1 MKNNSFNKHMFF
13 SLQNMILNK
22 ILIFTAIGGFSSG
35 VLNLINIRPIS
46 NIFASFG
53 VSIFSLFL
61 YKLSKNKKYFDK
73 IRILYIIIFCNI
85 YIPFGWLISPGSES
99 AFPYY
104 TIALIVISSMLI
116 KGHKE
121 LLFPLLAVVEVPL
134 LLRYEALNPDKFY
147 QYTDKLYRANDLTL
161 NFSLLIIILIYLI
174 FIVNKYTSERD
185 EVLYYFSITDQLTG
199 LYNRRHLFNYLEILI
214 KESKDF
220 TIAMIDINKFK
231 QINDNYGHIVGDKVL
246 IATGSLLNDFHKSD
260 IVCGRY
266 GGDEFMIIFPNKS
279 LAESIN
285 LLKEL
290 ELGFSK
296 LSKEFQDI
304 DITFSYGLSEN
315 KHKSIEE
322 IIHYADTHLYKK
334 KSVNKNKFN

>member
-1 MKNNSFNKHMFF
+1 MKKKSFNKHMFF
-13 SLQNMILNK
+13 SLQNMILSK
-22 ILIFTAIGGFSSG
+22 VLIFTAIGGFSSG
-35 VLNLINIRPIS
+35 ILNLVNIRPIS
-46 NIFASFG
+46 NILAAFG

-61 YKLSKNKKYFDK
+61 YKLSQNKKYFDK
-73 IRILYIIIFCNI
+73 IRILFIVVFCNL

-104 TIALIVISSMLI
+104 TMALIVISSLLI

-121 LLFPLLAVVEVPL
+121 LLFPLLSVVEVPL

-147 QYTDKLYRANDLTL
+147 QYTDRLYRANDLTL
-161 NFSLLIIILIYLI
+161 NFSILVSILIYLI
-174 FIVNKYTSERD
+174 FIINKYTSERD
-185 EVLYYFSITDQLTG
+185 EVLYYFSVTDQLTG
-199 LYNRRHLFNYLEILI
+199 LYNRRHLFDYLENLL

-231 QINDNYGHIVGDKVL
+231 QINDNYGHILGDKVL
-246 IATGSLLNDFHKSD
+246 ISTGALLKDFHKSEL
-260 IVCGRY
+260 VCGRY

-279 LAESIN
+279 LTESIG

-290 ELGFSK
+290 ELKFSE

-315 KHKSIEE
+315 KHRSLEE

-334 KSVNKNKFN
+334 KSTNKK

>member
-22 ILIFTAIGGFSSG
+22 VLIFTAIGGFSSG

-73 IRILYIIIFCNI
+73 IRILYIVIFCNI

-121 LLFPLLAVVEVPL
+121 LIFPLLAVVEVPL

-199 LYNRRHLFNYLEILI
+199 LYNRRHSLIIL
-214 KESKDF
+214 
-220 TIAMIDINKFK
+220 KF
-231 QINDNYGHIVGDKVL
+231 
-246 IATGSLLNDFHKSD
+246 
-260 IVCGRY
+260 
-266 GGDEFMIIFPNKS
+266 
-279 LAESIN
+279 
-285 LLKEL
+285 
-290 ELGFSK
+290 
-296 LSKEFQDI
+296 
-304 DITFSYGLSEN
+304 
-315 KHKSIEE
+315 
-322 IIHYADTHLYKK
+322 
-334 KSVNKNKFN
+334 

>member
-1 MKNNSFNKHMFF
+1 M
-13 SLQNMILNK
+13 
-22 ILIFTAIGGFSSG
+22 
-35 VLNLINIRPIS
+35 
-46 NIFASFG
+46 
-53 VSIFSLFL
+53 
-61 YKLSKNKKYFDK
+61 
-73 IRILYIIIFCNI
+73 
-85 YIPFGWLISPGSES
+85 ISPGSES

-214 KESKDF
+214 KESKNF